1 MKQFDAII
9 VGAGQAGPPLAGRLT
24 SAGMTVALI
33 ERKLIGGTCVNTG
46 CTPTKTLVASARAAY
61 IARQAAAYG
70 VVVGGPVTV
79 DMPRIKARADAV
91 VAASRKSLQT
101 WLDGMNRCTLLEGH
115 ARLESERSVR
125 VGDELLGAPRIFLN
139 VGARARVPVIPGVD
153 EVPYL
158 TNTSMV
164 ALDTLPRHLLV
175 VGGVTWGSSS
185 RRCTGGSEARSPWSR
200 WRRTSSREKTTRSP
214 TR

>member
-70 VVVGGPVTV
+70 VVVGRPVTV

-175 VGGVTWGSSS
+175 VGGSYVGLEFAQMY
-185 RRCTGGSEARSPWSR
+185 RRF
-200 WRRTSSREKTTRSP
+200 
-214 TR
+214 